1 MRAQTRKLLS
11 SRCAQSRKQSAK
23 EAKCFWTNGE
33 TFASATTFRQHYLAR
48 FPHWSL
54 LIMHTLL
61 CFKKTIA
68 ITIDVLWECGALFF
82 ILRGALS
89 GDSFSNVPITFQ
101 ARNAICET
109 DNLLFWEADLLPC
122 LTKRKMTVKFE
133 DLNPFCS

>member
-68 ITIDVLWECGALFF
+68 ITISFG
-82 ILRGALS
+82 GSLS
-89 GDSFSNVPITFQ
+89 RVSFSNVPITFQ
-101 ARNAICET
+101 ARKAICET
-109 DNLLFWEADLLPC
+109 ANRLFWKADLLTC